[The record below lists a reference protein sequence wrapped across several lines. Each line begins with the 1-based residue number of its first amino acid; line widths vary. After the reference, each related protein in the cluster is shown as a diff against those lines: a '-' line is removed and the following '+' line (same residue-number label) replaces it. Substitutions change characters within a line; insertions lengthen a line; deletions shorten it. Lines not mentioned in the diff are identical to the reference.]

1 VDIIFYAFNFYPLER
16 GGMEKYLRILISK
29 LKNNHKITLIL
40 PNRHN
45 ISIENVKIYHLYE
58 LFPKRKNQNII
69 YYILNSIFY
78 LLPIFILIPR
88 ILKREKAKI
97 LSVFNFGIDLLFI
110 QIIAKLFG
118 KNVNMN
124 IRGISSLDKR
134 RDFIPR
140 DLSLFF
146 TDFLTIN
153 SKDLMERY
161 KKLSFLSSS
170 FINSKKTF
178 YLSNGIDTT
187 FWKKDNSNGN
197 KKSYDLVFLGNVREN
212 FQIIDKGFNILYK
225 ALKIIEKKY
234 KKILK
239 VLVIGDYSL
248 ENIKKNLGQFDKI
261 FFDFTGLLKSK
272 KKVKQHLLKANIFV
286 LTSIS
291 EGMPN
296 SLMEAMS
303 LGMPCIASNVGAVSS
318 LVENE
323 KNGLIFN
330 TRDSFFL
337 AEQIWF
343 LLNNKNLQIKLGN
356 NARLKM
362 ISKFDWKI
370 SFQKIIRC
378 YKQIEKS

>member
-1 VDIIFYAFNFYPLER
+1 MDIIFYAFNFYPLER

-69 YYILNSIFY
+69 YYILNSISY
-78 LLPIFILIPR
+78 LLSIFILIPR
-88 ILKREKAKI
+88 IIKREKAKI

-118 KNVNMN
+118 KNVNIN
-124 IRGISSLDKR
+124 IRGISSVDKR
-134 RDFIPR
+134 RDFIAR

-187 FWKKDNSNGN
+187 FWKKNNSNVN
-197 KKSYDLVFLGNVREN
+197 IKRYDLVFLGNVREN
-212 FQIIDKGFNILYK
+212 SQIIDKGFNVLHK

-234 KKILK
+234 KKILN
-239 VLVIGDYSL
+239 VLVIGDYNL
-248 ENIKKNLGQFDKI
+248 KNIKNIVGQFDKK
-261 FFDFTGLLKSK
+261 FFNFTGLLKSRK
-272 KKVKQHLLKANIFV
+272 LVKLNLLKSKIFV

-303 LGMPCIASNVGAVSS
+303 LSMPCIASNVGAVSS
-318 LVENE
+318 LMENE
-323 KNGLIFN
+323 ISGLIFN
-330 TRDSFFL
+330 PRDSHFL
-337 AEQIWF
+337 AEQIWA
-343 LLNNKNLQIKLGN
+343 LLTNKNWRIKLGN

-362 ISKFDWKI
+362 ISKFDWEN
-370 SFQKIIRC
+370 SYQKILRC
-378 YKQIEKS
+378 YEIIERT